1 MIGQKVALAFD
12 KAQHNI
18 MHIDPVPTNT
28 VSYRSSP
35 QQHCVAAK
43 SLATPFPN
51 LVTCC
56 GGEVHEEFWR
66 PPARP
71 PVHPPT
77 YPCIRYARARAR
89 ARLVHWHG
97 MDVPVNIDGP
107 SIYPWTIHAWT
118 IHGHHGIMES
128 WMSMEMIHG
137 PWSMGTMRSVDA
149 VTLNIIGGDI
159 YTMWISYP
167 WTRAPKPFSS
177 PNATPLKL
185 RRFHFSTKH

>member
-1 MIGQKVALAFD
+1 MLQQSHWQHHFQIWLHVVVGKCMKSSGPNWLQPGCGQAAHLAP
-12 KAQHNI
+12 A
-18 MHIDPVPTNT
+18 
-28 VSYRSSP
+28 
-35 QQHCVAAK
+35 
-43 SLATPFPN
+43 
-51 LVTCC
+51 
-56 GGEVHEEFWR
+56 R

-71 PVHPPT
+71 STLPPT
-77 YPCIRYARARAR
+77 HALDTRAR

-185 RRFHFSTKH
+185 RRFHLSTKHQIILA